1 MERWEELVFY
11 GEPATNAISRL
22 DNQPCKQ
29 MPYAEKERKD
39 GQRERSSKRW
49 QAGGGEGREKAD
61 NESLS
66 GQGMPVEVETSRKR
80 YLFLIIITELMMM
93 MIIEGRGCLQSVL
106 INFLSYP

>member
-39 GQRERSSKRW
+39 GQRERSSMRW
-49 QAGGGEGREKAD
+49 QAGESGERESRRELELLA
-61 NESLS
+61 NE
-66 GQGMPVEVETSRKR
+66 MREE
-80 YLFLIIITELMMM
+80 
-93 MIIEGRGCLQSVL
+93 
-106 INFLSYP
+106 INAQLHLTR